1 MSLYYQ
7 LEGRSGAP
15 VVVLSNSLGT
25 TLEMWQPQMAAL
37 LENFRVLRYDTH
49 GHGRTTKN
57 GKTTLPQLAEDVISV
72 MDDAGVK
79 QAHFCGISMGGLTGL
94 WLARFA
100 PERILSV
107 TVANSAAKVGEQ
119 NGWLE
124 RARTV
129 RHDGMEAIAN
139 SAPQRWFT
147 EDFVK
152 HHHSQVDA
160 LCATLAGIDT
170 EGYASC
176 CEALAAADLR
186 VKLATSH
193 YRCSLS
199 PEPVTRFAAS
209 PTANLCISKS
219 TARISSR
226 LNPRIFPVSAT
237 LMVSMWRCLTLFNRT
252 TDIMKDE
259 EHYQQGMEVRRAVLG
274 DSHVDRTLSQLTPLN
289 DEFQNFITRY
299 AWGDIW
305 TRPGLERHTRSMIT
319 IAMLIALNREAEL
332 KMHLRAAFNNGVTR
346 DELKELI
353 MHSALYCGLPAANAT
368 MHLAQQ
374 VFDELD
380 AAG

>member
-57 GKTTLPQLAEDVISV
+57 GKTTLPQLAEDIISV

-94 WLARFA
+94 WLARFT
-100 PERILSV
+100 PERFLSV

-119 NGWLE
+119 SGWLE

-129 RHDGMEAIAN
+129 RHDGMAAIAN

-160 LCATLAGIDT
+160 LCETLAGIDA

-186 VKLATSH
+186 GEIGNITLPMQFIAGASDPVCSVADSEFMHQQIHGSH
-193 YRCSLS
+193 LVTLESSHLS
-199 PEPVTRFAAS
+199 NVGDAHG
-209 PTANLCISKS
+209 
-219 TARISSR
+219 
-226 LNPRIFPVSAT
+226 
-237 LMVSMWRCLTLFNRT
+237 FN
-252 TDIMKDE
+252 
-259 EHYQQGMEVRRAVLG
+259 VAL
-274 DSHVDRTLSQLTPLN
+274 L
-289 DEFQNFITRY
+289 NFI
-299 AWGDIW
+299 
-305 TRPGLERHTRSMIT
+305 
-319 IAMLIALNREAEL
+319 
-332 KMHLRAAFNNGVTR
+332 
-346 DELKELI
+346 
-353 MHSALYCGLPAANAT
+353 
-368 MHLAQQ
+368 QQ
-374 VFDELD
+374 DD
-380 AAG
+380 